1 MLQVTRKDSKESV
14 ENLIRRFTRKVQQA
28 GIVTSAKQAE
38 FFEKPMSKR
47 DRRQKAIVRRD
58 RKAIKVKKIKL
69 GQAPPSRE
77 R

>member
-28 GIVTSAKQAE
+28 GIVTAAKQAE
-38 FFEKPMSKR
+38 FFEKPISKR
-47 DRRQKAIVRRD
+47 ERRQKAIVRRD
-58 RKAIKVKKIKL
+58 RKAIKIKKIKL
-69 GQAPPSRE
+69 GQAPAPKE

>member
-14 ENLIRRFTRKVQQA
+14 ENLVRRFTRKVQQA
-28 GIVTSAKQAE
+28 GIVTAAKQAE
-38 FFEKPMSKR
+38 FFEKPISKR
-47 DRRQKAIVRRD
+47 ERRQKAIVRRD

-69 GQAPPSRE
+69 GQAPPTRE